1 MNRRA
6 GASAAERQRDSMIT
20 TIVIVLVIYFAA
32 MVGIGFM
39 GRDKA
44 SNFEGYL

>member
-1 MNRRA
+1 
-6 GASAAERQRDSMIT
+6 MIT